1 MTDLKKGEL
10 SQLLV
15 GGAASGTVINSALD
29 NLFKNA
35 PPPAPAKAVTVTAQ
49 KPTSDPAA
57 GEATDA
63 NDDIEVPIKHI
74 SQLDIGS
81 KQKKGKRSKKDVD
94 VDETP
99 EESAER
105 EEREAKAKRARKVGF
120 GLDKEIE
127 DEEEDEI
134 LNKKSNK
141 SKYEPKPQD
150 PDVLR
155 RTIFIG
161 NITIECITDGKVY
174 NQLKAM
180 CTKYGK
186 VKSIRFRSVAF
197 SEMLP
202 RKVAYIT
209 GKFHSQ
215 RDSCNAYVEFTSEE
229 AAAKAVELNGAVFQE
244 KHIRVDRADN
254 SQGRDMK
261 RTVFVGNLDFA
272 TQEEELWT
280 HFGSCGEVE
289 NVRVVRDRKTNI
301 GKGFA
306 YVQFVD
312 RTSVALALKL
322 HDTEI
327 NSRKIRV
334 ERGSEQVIKDK
345 QEAAAAAPKK
355 KASVT
360 SILETTRSA
369 KGDKPSTKKR
379 RTARSKEF
387 SEKRSAEDSGRGGRG
402 GRGGSRGGRGGRGGS
417 TRGGRGGS
425 RDGSS
430 RGGRGGSTRGG
441 RGKRT

>member
-1 MTDLKKGEL
+1 
-10 SQLLV
+10 
-15 GGAASGTVINSALD
+15 
-29 NLFKNA
+29 
-35 PPPAPAKAVTVTAQ
+35 
-49 KPTSDPAA
+49 
-57 GEATDA
+57 
-63 NDDIEVPIKHI
+63 
-74 SQLDIGS
+74 
-81 KQKKGKRSKKDVD
+81 
-94 VDETP
+94 
-99 EESAER
+99 
-105 EEREAKAKRARKVGF
+105 
-120 GLDKEIE
+120 
-127 DEEEDEI
+127 
-134 LNKKSNK
+134 
-141 SKYEPKPQD
+141 
-150 PDVLR
+150 
-155 RTIFIG
+155 
-161 NITIECITDGKVY
+161 
-174 NQLKAM
+174 M

-229 AAAKAVELNGAVFQE
+229 AAVKAVELNGAMFQE

-272 TQEEELWT
+272 TQEEELWS
-280 HFGSCGEVE
+280 HFGSCGEIE

-322 HDTEI
+322 HDTEL
-327 NSRKIRV
+327 NSRKVRV
-334 ERGSEQVIKDK
+334 ERGSEKAIKEK
-345 QEAAAAAPKK
+345 QEAAAAAAAPKK

-360 SILETTRSA
+360 AILESTRSA

-387 SEKRSAEDSGRGGRG
+387 SDKREAGSGARG
-402 GRGGSRGGRGGRGGS
+402 GRGGSRGGRGGS
-417 TRGGRGGS
+417 SRGGRG
-425 RDGSS
+425 GSS
-430 RGGRGGSTRGG
+430 RGGRGGSSRGG
-441 RGKRT
+441 RAKRT

>member
-15 GGAASGTVINSALD
+15 GGTASGSVINSALD

-35 PPPAPAKAVTVTAQ
+35 PPPAPAKAVAVVAQ
-49 KPTSDPAA
+49 KPTSNTTTAT
-57 GEATDA
+57 GATDA
-63 NDDIEVPIKHI
+63 SDDIEGPIKHI

-81 KQKKGKRSKKDVD
+81 KQKKGKRAKKDVE

-99 EESAER
+99 EEAAER

-229 AAAKAVELNGAVFQE
+229 AAVKAVELNGAMFQE

-272 TQEEELWT
+272 TQEEELWS
-280 HFGSCGEVE
+280 HFGTCGEIE

-334 ERGSEQVIKDK
+334 ERGSEKAIKEK
-345 QEAAAAAPKK
+345 QEAAAAASAPKK

-360 SILETTRSA
+360 SILESTRSA
-369 KGDKPSTKKR
+369 KGDKPSSKKR

-387 SEKRSAEDSGRGGRG
+387 SDKRSADASGRG
-402 GRGGSRGGRGGRGGS
+402 GRGGSRGGRGGSRG
-417 TRGGRGGS
+417 
-425 RDGSS
+425 GSS